1 MKRKTNS
8 YSCSVPTA
16 LAAALL
22 LTLMAAPAEAQGT
35 GTVSGTVTLEDTG
48 DPVHGAV
55 ILVVGDGSFA
65 LTDEQGMFVVENVSP
80 GDYEVLAQREHLT
93 AGRQTVSV
101 SAGEDA
107 TVDFELGLSPVHE
120 EVTVTASVGGAET
133 TFEAF
138 NAVTTI
144 DSFDIIGVAEGSLG
158 DALRHEPGVASRSF
172 GPGSSRPIIRGFD
185 GDRVLILEDGIR
197 TGDLS
202 SQSGD
207 HGVTIDPNTAERIE
221 IVRGP
226 ATLLYG
232 SNAVGGLVNVVTP
245 QESYRESRLSGL
257 RAQFNVDGG
266 SANQQVGTNASAQY
280 GQGNVVFWAGGST
293 RRTDD
298 YQTPLGT
305 VENSATELTN
315 GRAGVGYFG
324 DRFFA
329 SGGFSMEDGRYG
341 VPFAD
346 EFHGHHDE
354 EHAHEDE
361 HDHEAEDEHDHE
373 AEDDHDHDEEEAH
386 EVSIDLDSRRR
397 VGRFDIGV
405 RNLNNSIIEGARLS
419 LNLIDWQHDEL
430 EIEEGMENIGT
441 MFTNRS
447 TLVRAEVDQRQTDRL
462 AGKFGAWAQFRNFN
476 AVGFEALAPET
487 DQTSFAAFAYE
498 EVRVGPVRLQF
509 GVRVERNDYQTSE
522 RVGGHD
528 LDHDDEDDH
537 DHEDEDDHDHEDEDD
552 HDHEDE
558 DEDDD
563 HDHDDEDDD
572 HDHDDEDDDHDHDD
586 EDDDHDHDD
595 EDDDHDHD
603 DEDDDHDHDDEDDD
617 HDHDEDD
624 DHDHDDEDDDHDH
637 DEDDDHADED
647 DHDHDE
653 DDDHA
658 DEDDHDHADEDDH
671 DHDHDHEEDLDLVV
685 PDPRNRQFLGASAS
699 IGLHADLGAD
709 TAFVANLTQS
719 HRAPALEELYNF
731 GPHVGNLAFEV
742 GDPDLNA
749 ETTLGLDLSLR
760 HQSDRVRSELNFYTY
775 GINNFIYGER
785 TDALADNLPVLVFR
799 QGDSRFVGFD
809 ARGSVRLAEN
819 AWVTL
824 GLGYVDARLTA
835 TDEALPRIPPLRGT
849 FSLDLP
855 IGGFTL
861 SPQLEFAGAQDRVYR
876 DETATEGYS
885 VVNLRAS
892 YVWPRQH
899 TAHILSVTGYNLT
912 NAVYRNHTSFI
923 KDLAPEIGRGVKVGY
938 SVRFF

>member
-1 MKRKTNS
+1 MKQLELGKRE
-8 YSCSVPTA
+8 PR
-16 LAAALL
+16 LAHGSIEMEQEKHRYIHRVATTLATALL
-22 LTLMAAPAEAQGT
+22 LTTMAAPAGAQET
-35 GTVSGTVTLEDTG
+35 GTVRGTVTLTETG

-55 ILVVGDGSFA
+55 ILVVGAGSFA
-65 LTDEQGMFVVENVSP
+65 LTDELGMFVVENVPP

-101 SAGEDA
+101 PAGGDA
-107 TVDFELGLSPVHE
+107 MVDFALGLSPVHE
-120 EVTVTASVGGAET
+120 DITVTASVGGAET

-144 DSFDIIGVAEGSLG
+144 DSFDIIGAAEGSLG
-158 DALRHEPGVASRSF
+158 DALRSEPGIASRSF
-172 GPGSSRPIIRGFD
+172 GPGASRPVIRGFD
-185 GDRVLILEDGIR
+185 GDRVLILEDGVR

-245 QESYRESRLSGL
+245 HESYRESRFAGT

-266 SANQQVGTNASAQY
+266 SANQQVGTNASVQH
-280 GQGNVVFWAGGST
+280 GRGNVLFWAGGST

-298 YQTPLGT
+298 YLTPLGK

-329 SGGFSMEDGRYG
+329 SGGFTLEDGRYG

-346 EFHGHHDE
+346 EFHGHGHGE
-354 EHAHEDE
+354 EAEAGHEDE
-361 HDHEAEDEHDHE
+361 D
-373 AEDDHDHDEEEAH
+373 DHDEEEADAE

-405 RNLNNSIIEGARLS
+405 RNLNNRVIKGARVILS
-419 LNLIDWQHDEL
+419 LIDWQHDEL
-430 EIEEGMENIGT
+430 EVEQGIESIGT
-441 MFTNRS
+441 TFANRS
-447 TLVRAEVDQRQTDRL
+447 TLVRAEVDQRQTDRFT
-462 AGKFGAWAQFRNFN
+462 GKFGAWAQFRDFE
-476 AVGFEALAPET
+476 AIGVEALAPQT

-498 EVRVGPVRLQF
+498 EVSVGPVRLQF
-509 GVRVERNDYQTSE
+509 GARVERNDYRTAE
-522 RVGGHD
+522 RTGGHG
-528 LDHDDEDDH
+528 HDDDH
-537 DHEDEDDHDHEDEDD
+537 G
-552 HDHEDE
+552 
-558 DEDDD
+558 DDD
-563 HDHDDEDDD
+563 HDHGDDDDDHGDDDD
-572 HDHDDEDDDHDHDD
+572 HDHGDDDDDHGDD
-586 EDDDHDHDD
+586 DDDHGDDHG
-595 EDDDHDHD
+595 DDDV
-603 DEDDDHDHDDEDDD
+603 
-617 HDHDEDD
+617 
-624 DHDHDDEDDDHDH
+624 
-637 DEDDDHADED
+637 
-647 DHDHDE
+647 
-653 DDDHA
+653 
-658 DEDDHDHADEDDH
+658 
-671 DHDHDHEEDLDLVV
+671 LMV
-685 PDPRNRQFLGASAS
+685 PDPRNRQFLGATAS
-699 IGLHADLGAD
+699 VGLHADLGGD

-742 GDPDLNA
+742 GNPGLDA

-760 HQSDRVRSELNFYTY
+760 HQSDRVRSELNVYTY
-775 GINNFIYGER
+775 GIGNFIFGER
-785 TDALADNLPVLVFR
+785 TDEVEDDLPVLDFT

-809 ARGSVRLAEN
+809 ARGSVRLAQN

-849 FSLDLP
+849 LSLDLP
-855 IGGFTL
+855 IGGFTF
-861 SPQLEFAGAQDRVYR
+861 SPEVEFAGAQDRLYR
-876 DETATEGYS
+876 GETETEGYS

-899 TAHILSVTGYNLT
+899 TAHILSLTGYNLT
-912 NAVYRNHTSFI
+912 DATYRNHTSFI